1 MPSWTSGRKPSPAPL
16 RAAGVGTDSIVPVCM
31 ERSVEMVVAL
41 LGIVHAGAAW
51 LPLDPELP
59 AARLA
64 FLIEDADARVTLT
77 QAQWLSRLPV
87 GHQAW
92 TLDAL
97 PQAPAFEP
105 INVEAHDLAY
115 VLYTSGSTGQP
126 KGVMNEHGALMNRL
140 HWMQDAFPIGPNDRV
155 LQKTPYSFDVSVWE
169 FFWPLITG
177 ATLVVARPDGHRDPA
192 YLSQLI
198 QQERVTT
205 LHFVPSMLRAFVEEP
220 SLVNCQSL
228 RQVFASGEALPVDLV
243 RRFMGQHPAAL
254 VNLYGPTEAAID
266 VSVWRCSADDA
277 IVPIGKPI
285 ANLRLYILDEALQPL
300 PIGSIGE
307 LYIGGVGVARGYL
320 KRPDLTEE
328 RFLASPFVAGDR
340 LYRTGDRCRFLAD
353 GNIEYLGRLDHQV
366 KLRGQR
372 IELGEIDSALLNLP
386 AITGACTLV
395 IDNRLVAFYSS
406 SAAQSD
412 LDTQLAAELPAY
424 MVPAVWVQ
432 IPALPLSTNGKID
445 RKALAALPLPNTQK
459 DYAAPRNDLERLL
472 CQLFG
477 ELLGDTLTGGREVGT
492 SDSFFALGGDS
503 ILGLKLIS
511 RLREQGYS
519 LTPRD
524 LFRSPTPAAL
534 AHVTTALLTQAEQ
547 GDVTGPMPLMPLH
560 QWFFDQQQVQV
571 AHWNQSVLADSDRR
585 LVPAIVQATLDR
597 LVAHH
602 DALRL
607 RFTDVDGQWQAH
619 IAPVAAAQLTC
630 CERPE
635 QLLQVAQ
642 SLDLQHG
649 PLFAAALLEGT
660 PQRLYL
666 VAHHLVVDAVSWTPL
681 LEDFQQLYPA
691 LERSESPTLPAKTTS
706 YRQWSEHL
714 QAHAAK
720 VAAEHRYWSA
730 QIGANQPPMATV
742 AERQTLSARW
752 DASRTHQ
759 WLTESHA
766 AYRTQ
771 PEELLIAALAATL
784 AEAEQRSDIVVD
796 LERHGRDAPFAG
808 LDVGRTVGWF
818 TTLYPLRVNAS
829 GARAIKC
836 ATPSKPCVTYLAWA
850 SATACCASAASCRP
864 ATVMC
869 CSTTWG
875 MSKRQRAGCAP
886 AA

>member
-1 MPSWTSGRKPSPAPL
+1 
-16 RAAGVGTDSIVPVCM
+16 
-31 ERSVEMVVAL
+31 
-41 LGIVHAGAAW
+41 
-51 LPLDPELP
+51 
-59 AARLA
+59 
-64 FLIEDADARVTLT
+64 
-77 QAQWLSRLPV
+77 
-87 GHQAW
+87 
-92 TLDAL
+92 
-97 PQAPAFEP
+97 
-105 INVEAHDLAY
+105 
-115 VLYTSGSTGQP
+115 
-126 KGVMNEHGALMNRL
+126 
-140 HWMQDAFPIGPNDRV
+140 
-155 LQKTPYSFDVSVWE
+155 
-169 FFWPLITG
+169 
-177 ATLVVARPDGHRDPA
+177 RPDGHRDPA

-220 SLVNCQSL
+220 SLVDCHSL

-243 RRFMGQHPAAL
+243 RRFMGRHPAAL

-285 ANLRLYILDEALQPL
+285 ANLRLYILDEAMQPL

-372 IELGEIDSALLNLP
+372 IELGEIDAALLNLP
-386 AITGACTLV
+386 AITGACILV

-406 SAAQSD
+406 STAQSD

-424 MVPAVWVQ
+424 MVPAVWVHL
-432 IPALPLSTNGKID
+432 PALPLSTNGKID

-477 ELLGDTLTGGREVGT
+477 ELLGETLTGGRDVGT

-534 AHVTTALLTQAEQ
+534 AQVTTALLTQAEQ

-560 QWFFDQQQVQV
+560 QWFFDQQQVQA

-585 LVPAIVQATLDR
+585 LEPTLVQATLDR

-607 RFTDVDGQWQAH
+607 RFTDADGQWQAH
-619 IAPVAAAQLTC
+619 IAPVAPAPLTC
-630 CERPE
+630 CEHPD
-635 QLLQVAQ
+635 QLLHIAQ

-681 LEDFQQLYPA
+681 LEDFQQLYTT
-691 LERSESPTLPAKTTS
+691 LERGEQPTLPAKTTS
-706 YRQWSEHL
+706 YRQWAEHL

-720 VAAEHRYWSA
+720 AAAEHRYWSA
-730 QIGANQPPMATV
+730 QANANRPPMATV

-752 DASRTHQ
+752 DARRTQQ
-759 WLTESHA
+759 WLTESQA

-784 AEAEQRSDIVVD
+784 AEVEQRSDIVVD

-818 TTLYPLRVNAS
+818 TTLYPLRVNTS
-829 GARAIKC
+829 GAAGDQVRNAKQ
-836 ATPSKPCVTYLAWA
+836 ALRDVPGQGLGYGLL
-850 SATACCASAASCRP
+850 
-864 ATVMC
+864 
-869 CSTTWG
+869 
-875 MSKRQRAGCAP
+875 RQRGELPASHGDVLFNYLGHEQTPAGWLRASNLTPPPDVAP
-886 AA
+886 ENRVTHAREVVAWLEDGVLRVEWHSVTPNADSRLPARLLERLQALVEHCLDPQAGSLMPADFPLAKGMNQATLDTLLKRLGPKK

>member
-1 MPSWTSGRKPSPAPL
+1 
-16 RAAGVGTDSIVPVCM
+16 
-31 ERSVEMVVAL
+31 
-41 LGIVHAGAAW
+41 
-51 LPLDPELP
+51 
-59 AARLA
+59 
-64 FLIEDADARVTLT
+64 
-77 QAQWLSRLPV
+77 
-87 GHQAW
+87 
-92 TLDAL
+92 
-97 PQAPAFEP
+97 
-105 INVEAHDLAY
+105 
-115 VLYTSGSTGQP
+115 
-126 KGVMNEHGALMNRL
+126 
-140 HWMQDAFPIGPNDRV
+140 
-155 LQKTPYSFDVSVWE
+155 
-169 FFWPLITG
+169 
-177 ATLVVARPDGHRDPA
+177 
-192 YLSQLI
+192 
-198 QQERVTT
+198 
-205 LHFVPSMLRAFVEEP
+205 
-220 SLVNCQSL
+220 
-228 RQVFASGEALPVDLV
+228 
-243 RRFMGQHPAAL
+243 
-254 VNLYGPTEAAID
+254 
-266 VSVWRCSADDA
+266 
-277 IVPIGKPI
+277 IGKPI
-285 ANLRLYILDEALQPL
+285 ANLRLYILDEAMQPL

-328 RFLASPFVAGDR
+328 RFLASPFVTGDR

-406 SAAQSD
+406 STAQSD

-477 ELLGDTLTGGREVGT
+477 ELLGETLTGGREVGT

-585 LVPAIVQATLDR
+585 LEPAIVQATLDR

-619 IAPVAAAQLTC
+619 IAPVAPAQLTC
-630 CERPE
+630 CEYPE

-642 SLDLQHG
+642 GLDLQHG

-691 LERSESPTLPAKTTS
+691 LERGENPTLPAKTTS
-706 YRQWSEHL
+706 YRQWAEHL

-720 VAAEHRYWSA
+720 VTAEHRYWSA

-784 AEAEQRSDIVVD
+784 AEVEQRSDIVVD

-829 GARAIKC
+829 GAAGDQVRNAKQ
-836 ATPSKPCVTYLAWA
+836 ALRDVPGLGLGYGLL
-850 SATACCASAASCRP
+850 
-864 ATVMC
+864 
-869 CSTTWG
+869 
-875 MSKRQRAGCAP
+875 RQRGELPGSHGDVLFNYLGHEQTPEGWLRASSLTPPPNVAP
-886 AA
+886 ANRVTHAREVVAWLEDGVLRVEWHSVTPNADSRLPARLLERLQALVEHCLDPQAGSLMPADFPLAKALNQKSLDKLLGKLKTKPNSQS

>member
-1 MPSWTSGRKPSPAPL
+1 
-16 RAAGVGTDSIVPVCM
+16 
-31 ERSVEMVVAL
+31 
-41 LGIVHAGAAW
+41 
-51 LPLDPELP
+51 
-59 AARLA
+59 
-64 FLIEDADARVTLT
+64 
-77 QAQWLSRLPV
+77 
-87 GHQAW
+87 
-92 TLDAL
+92 
-97 PQAPAFEP
+97 
-105 INVEAHDLAY
+105 
-115 VLYTSGSTGQP
+115 
-126 KGVMNEHGALMNRL
+126 
-140 HWMQDAFPIGPNDRV
+140 
-155 LQKTPYSFDVSVWE
+155 
-169 FFWPLITG
+169 
-177 ATLVVARPDGHRDPA
+177 PDGHRDPA

-220 SLVNCQSL
+220 SLVDCQSL

-254 VNLYGPTEAAID
+254 INLYGPTEAAID
-266 VSVWRCSADDA
+266 VSVWRCSADDV

-285 ANLRLYILDEALQPL
+285 ANLRLYILDETLQPL

-406 SAAQSD
+406 STAQSD

-459 DYAAPRNDLERLL
+459 DYAAPRTDLERLL

-534 AHVTTALLTQAEQ
+534 AHVTTELLTQAEQ

-560 QWFFDQQQVQV
+560 QWFFDQQQVQA

-585 LVPAIVQATLDR
+585 LEPAIVQATLDR

-619 IAPVAAAQLTC
+619 IAPVAPAQLTC
-630 CERPE
+630 CEHPE

-642 SLDLQHG
+642 RLDLQHG

-691 LERSESPTLPAKTTS
+691 LERGENPTLPAKTTS
-706 YRQWSEHL
+706 YRQWAEHL

-759 WLTESHA
+759 WLTKSHA

-784 AEAEQRSDIVVD
+784 AEVEQRSDIVVD

-829 GARAIKC
+829 GAAGDQVRNAKQ
-836 ATPSKPCVTYLAWA
+836 ALRDVPGLGLGYGLL
-850 SATACCASAASCRP
+850 
-864 ATVMC
+864 
-869 CSTTWG
+869 
-875 MSKRQRAGCAP
+875 RQRGELPGSHGDVLFNYLGHEQTPEGWLRASSLTPPPNVAP
-886 AA
+886 ANRVTHAREVVAWLEDGVLRVEWHSVTPNADSRLPARLLERLQALVEHCLDPQAGSLMPADFPLAKALNQKSLDKLLGKLKTKPNSQS